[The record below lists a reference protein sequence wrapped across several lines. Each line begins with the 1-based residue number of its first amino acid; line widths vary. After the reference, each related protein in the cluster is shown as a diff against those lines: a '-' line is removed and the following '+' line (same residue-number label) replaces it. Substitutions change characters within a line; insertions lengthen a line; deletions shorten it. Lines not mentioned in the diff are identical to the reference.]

1 MEVHYEDVSF
11 STSTYGT
18 HDCFKGKCW
27 HCGYLRRSNRYG
39 EIEVEDNYVNS
50 REVAAAAFWS
60 AAIFEGAHLRTTICD
75 LNENRYV
82 IIKKTNQAALDATD
96 TLTMVF
102 PVPSSQRGQRP

>member
-1 MEVHYEDVSF
+1 MKTFHLALALMVLTTVLKANA
-11 STSTYGT
+11 GT
-18 HDCFKGKCW
+18 AVI
-27 HCGYLRRSNRYG
+27 CG
-39 EIEVEDNYVNS
+39 EAIDTAKIEVEDNYVNG